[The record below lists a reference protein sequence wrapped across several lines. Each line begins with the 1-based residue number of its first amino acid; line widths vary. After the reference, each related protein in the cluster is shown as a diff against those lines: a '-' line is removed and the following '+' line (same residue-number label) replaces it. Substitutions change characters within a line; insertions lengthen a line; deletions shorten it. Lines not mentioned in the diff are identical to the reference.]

1 MTPSNDQDPRT
12 DAIIGAAMEVH
23 RQLGCGFL
31 EAVYQEALEIE
42 LAGRGIPFRTQEQLL
57 IRYKGQVL
65 QATFRMDLLCY
76 DSVVVELK
84 AIARLSSTEEAHMI
98 NYLKVTGCSVGLL
111 LNFGASSVQYK
122 RIILTSKSEGNH
134 SNPNL

>member
-1 MTPSNDQDPRT
+1 MTPSNEQDPRT

-23 RQLGCGFL
+23 RQLGCGFS

-42 LAGRGIPFRTQEQLL
+42 LAGRGIPFRNQEQLL
-57 IRYKGQVL
+57 FRYKGQVL
-65 QATFRMDLLCY
+65 QTTYRLDLLCY

-84 AIARLSSTEEAHMI
+84 ALAQLSSTEEAHVI
-98 NYLKVTGCSVGLL
+98 NYLKATGCSIGLL